1 LPSVAIVHNRLDI
14 LGGGE
19 RLCLATIETF
29 KERGWKVILGTI
41 DRTDW
46 DRVLH
51 LWGRI
56 PKPDEEIVLSIPIK
70 GFTIYKRLLASFLIP
85 RLREKADVI
94 LDTYGD
100 LRIDYGDI
108 TYIHFPT
115 FALWDTSYTKY
126 EHGFWRIYFAP
137 FYLTQKLL
145 IKRRIN
151 TMVLTNSRFS
161 ATVIR
166 RFLGRNA
173 LVVHPPVNVEKYL
186 LLDGKRENTVVTV
199 GRFSHE
205 KRYEF
210 VVDVAEKMPDTQFYI
225 IGAISGSR
233 ESKKYYEKIRRLI
246 EEKDLKNIELV
257 PNAPEKKMLKI
268 LGSAKVYLHAMVSE
282 HFGLSV
288 AEGMAAGLV
297 PVIHKSGG
305 AWTDI
310 VEFGRY
316 GFGYSDT
323 DEAVRSIGKALREYP
338 KLIPRI
344 RRSVLRFSKEKYK
357 ERIFN
362 LVKKY
367 VEKTKG
373 VN

>member
-1 LPSVAIVHNRLDI
+1 LDI

-115 FALWDTSYTKY
+115 VASWDVTHTKY
-126 EHGFWRIYFAP
+126 KHGFWRIYFAP

-145 IKRRIN
+145 VKRRIN
-151 TMVLTNSRFS
+151 TIVLTNSRFS
-161 ATVIR
+161 ATTIR
-166 RFLGRNA
+166 KTLGRKA
-173 LVVHPPVNVEKYL
+173 LVVHPPVDIEKYL
-186 LLDGKRENTVVTV
+186 ELNGKRENTIVTV

-257 PNAPEKKMLKI
+257 PNAPEKKMLEI

-282 HFGLSV
+282 HFGIAIV
-288 AEGMAAGLV
+288 EGMAAGLI

-305 AWTDI
+305 GWTDI

-316 GFGYSDT
+316 GFGYSNIN
-323 DEAVRSIGKALREYP
+323 EAVTNIRKAMRDYHR
-338 KLIPRI
+338 LIPHI
-344 RRSVLRFSKEKYK
+344 RRSTQRFSKERYK
-357 ERIFN
+357 KKIFN
-362 LVKKY
+362 LTKEY
-367 VEKTKG
+367 IEKTKA
-373 VN
+373 VK